1 MYKLF
6 FILLSVVSMSAQLLA
21 QEDTD
26 NYISWSSKRKLTWN
40 DFKAPV
46 PAVTRGASASTATS
60 LHFSYSVKG
69 GNITYELNSYFNP
82 AKSWVKDKTDLIL
95 GHEQGHF
102 DIAEI
107 YIRKLYQAV
116 QAYTFNKK
124 TYKTDLRDIYQRIA
138 KEKDDFQNEYDA
150 ATHHSIN
157 VEQQKIWEAKIK
169 ATLKELDAYANY
181 KSLILGKT
189 Q

>member
-1 MYKLF
+1 MYKLVF
-6 FILLSVVSMSAQLLA
+6 LLLSVVSMTAQVFA
-21 QEDTD
+21 QENTD
-26 NYISWSSKRKLTWN
+26 NFISWSSKRKLSWN

-46 PAVTRGASASTATS
+46 PADRRGASASTATS

-116 QAYTFNKK
+116 KQYTFNKK
-124 TYKTDLRDIYQRIA
+124 TYKTDLRDIYQRIV
-138 KEKDDFQNEYDA
+138 KEKDSFQNEYDA

-169 ATLKELDAYANY
+169 ATLKELDDYAGY
-181 KSLILGKT
+181 KSVISSKF
-189 Q
+189 

>member
-1 MYKLF
+1 MT
-6 FILLSVVSMSAQLLA
+6 LSIW
-21 QEDTD
+21 E
-26 NYISWSSKRKLTWN
+26 
-40 DFKAPV
+40 
-46 PAVTRGASASTATS
+46 
-60 LHFSYSVKG
+60 
-69 GNITYELNSYFNP
+69 
-82 AKSWVKDKTDLIL
+82 KDKTDLIL

-116 QAYTFNKK
+116 KQYTFNKK
-124 TYKTDLRDIYQRIA
+124 TYKTELRDIYQRIA
-138 KEKDDFQNEYDA
+138 KEKDSFQNEYDA

-169 ATLKELDAYANY
+169 ATLKELDDYANY